1 MARGECVCVYVCDAS
16 FCCLGKKCMSVCVGV
31 CVLVYPYINWYTYAY
46 IYIYIWVYAC
56 PQAWMVYVVGACVRA
71 FGLPVFVMVDG
82 CLCDGWVYL
91 RVSKLG
97 GFLYNRA
104 CCVFV

>member
-1 MARGECVCVYVCDAS
+1 
-16 FCCLGKKCMSVCVGV
+16 
-31 CVLVYPYINWYTYAY
+31 
-46 IYIYIWVYAC
+46 
-56 PQAWMVYVVGACVRA
+56 MVYVVGACVRA

-82 CLCDGWVYL
+82 CLCDGRVYL